1 MARLGGDEFTAI
13 LPGIAEAEVAAEV
26 AAKMLASLA
35 EPFCLDGQEVRVS
48 GSIGVALSPAHDTE
62 PSALLAA
69 ADGAM
74 YEAKRA
80 GKHRFVLAR

>member
-1 MARLGGDEFTAI
+1 VI
-13 LPGIAEAEVAAEV
+13 LPGIATAEIAAKV
-26 AAKMLASLA
+26 AAKMLSALA
-35 EPFCLDGQEVRVS
+35 NPFCLDGREVRVS
-48 GSIGVALSPAHDTE
+48 GSIGVALSPVHGTE

-80 GKHRFVLAR
+80 GKHRWAIAAAGH